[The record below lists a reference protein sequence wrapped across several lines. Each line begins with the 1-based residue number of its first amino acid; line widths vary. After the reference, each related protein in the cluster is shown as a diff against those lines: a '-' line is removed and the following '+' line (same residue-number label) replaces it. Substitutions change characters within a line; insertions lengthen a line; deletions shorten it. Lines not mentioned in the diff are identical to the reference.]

1 MLELQATNLMS
12 TDSEQRVWFLSD
24 ADLVLGKL
32 SNNIDIAK
40 VHIAKFD

>member
-12 TDSEQRVWFLSD
+12 TDSEHRVGFLSE

-32 SNNIDIAK
+32 SNNIPHCQGAYCQ
-40 VHIAKFD
+40 V